1 MRTVLSRALLGAMM
15 PVALVVACFIGA
27 AMKRPAHAADYS
39 ASAVTLA
46 SASLASSAAR

>member
-1 MRTVLSRALLGAMM
+1 MKTMLSKALLGAMM

-27 AMKRPAHAADYS
+27 AMNRPAHAADYS

-46 SASLASSAAR
+46 KASLASSAAR

>member
-1 MRTVLSRALLGAMM
+1 MKTMLSKAL

-27 AMKRPAHAADYS
+27 AMNRPAHAGDYS